1 MSHLLRNS
9 LIAATLA
16 ALSAVPAL
24 ASDYPSRPVTIVA
37 PYGAG
42 GSSDTLGRV
51 LAEQMSTL
59 LGGQFVV
66 ENRPG
71 AGSRVGIESVARA
84 SADGYTLV
92 LVDMPHTIIPSLYPD
107 ARYHPV
113 DDFETIAM
121 IGVAP
126 MVLFSNPG
134 FTAQS
139 VPEILALAE
148 SEPGEYTIAS
158 GGEGSTTHL
167 MSELLQ
173 VLGGIELLHVPYGG
187 AGPALQALA
196 SGEVNLSFSTV
207 ATGAPLLAAGGINPV
222 AVTAAERMA
231 ALPDVPTFQE
241 LGVELLVEHW
251 WGLLTPAGTPEAV
264 VEALREAAATALASE
279 AVAQRLQA
287 LSVLPSTV
295 SPEAAADFI
304 AAETARWAQVIE
316 DAGISLD
323 N

>member
-16 ALSAVPAL
+16 ALGGAPAL
-24 ASDYPSRPVTIVA
+24 ASDYPGRPVTIVA

-59 LGGQFVV
+59 MGGQFVV

-84 SADGYTLV
+84 DADGYTMV

-126 MVLFSNPG
+126 MVLFANPG
-134 FTAQS
+134 FKAQS
-139 VPEILALAE
+139 LPEILALAE
-148 SEPGEYTIAS
+148 AEPGEYTIAS

-173 VLGGIELLHVPYGG
+173 VLGDVELLHVPYGG

-241 LGVELLVEHW
+241 LGVDLLVEHW
-251 WGLLTPAGTPEAV
+251 WGLLVPAGTPEAI
-264 VEALREAAATALASE
+264 VEALREAAATALASD
-279 AVAQRLQA
+279 ALAQRLQA

-304 AAETARWAQVIE
+304 AAETARWARVIE